1 MSIHPRMDDFG
12 PLPALEPVK
21 TSFWGLVLGYLSIV
35 FSGAKGDQGGWESGA
50 RGL

>member
-1 MSIHPRMDDFG
+1 MSIHPRMDDFRAA
-12 PLPALEPVK
+12 PTENPVA
-21 TSFWGLVLGYLSIV
+21 TSIWGMVVVYLGVV